1 MAQPVILCSAAIGF
15 VLPAH
20 APRGLIMTRPTAPL
34 RVPKLAAYDPA
45 LEQAVD
51 AAVEA
56 ALEKAA
62 AVATSSS
69 ASFWQLAF
77 VFVCGGLFFSA
88 VAAAVGAVYA
98 VGLDNAR
105 RGFRL
110 FGLLW
115 RRVWAVMAAALRAAK
130 SEVLN
135 NDTTRWK
142 EVWALLGQGF
152 GEAKRAAAEGVEAI
166 RAEAGLYAF
175 ALGAPGLLTL
185 QYVVDRLAPF
195 TLAAALEKS
204 LAETL
209 KAAKSPQAR
218 KLTLKSFDMGR
229 AAPRMLAARAYDVGP
244 DAMAFDVDMR
254 WDSEMAAGIEVVTK
268 NLGARVPVT
277 VRNVRFEGTVRA
289 VLSPLMAGGPGYG
302 AMLLS
307 LPAPPTVGMDLRVV
321 GGEITKIPWL
331 RTELEEQLLAAIDE
345 VMLWPRRIVVPAEA
359 AGKVLLGKEQLEALE
374 HDDPLLRAERALAEQ
389 PALQESGGG
398 SLETPSPGRSALDI
412 FFGEGARSEAAAA
425 VEGTDAASEGARR
438 AWTAPITAVWRRL
451 ADRFSPATG

>member
-1 MAQPVILCSAAIGF
+1 MALPVILNSAAIGF

-51 AAVEA
+51 AAVEG

-62 AVATSSS
+62 AVAASSS

-185 QYVVDRLAPF
+185 QYVVDRLAPC
-195 TLAAALEKS
+195 ADYCGS
-204 LAETL
+204 N
-209 KAAKSPQAR
+209 
-218 KLTLKSFDMGR
+218 
-229 AAPRMLAARAYDVGP
+229 PRARAGL
-244 DAMAFDVDMR
+244 AR
-254 WDSEMAAGIEVVTK
+254 
-268 NLGARVPVT
+268 LGLSLRT
-277 VRNVRFEGTVRA
+277 RVRA
-289 VLSPLMAGGPGYG
+289 
-302 AMLLS
+302 
-307 LPAPPTVGMDLRVV
+307 
-321 GGEITKIPWL
+321 
-331 RTELEEQLLAAIDE
+331 
-345 VMLWPRRIVVPAEA
+345 
-359 AGKVLLGKEQLEALE
+359 
-374 HDDPLLRAERALAEQ
+374 
-389 PALQESGGG
+389 
-398 SLETPSPGRSALDI
+398 
-412 FFGEGARSEAAAA
+412 
-425 VEGTDAASEGARR
+425 ARR
-438 AWTAPITAVWRRL
+438 AGSRWRR
-451 ADRFSPATG
+451 RSRSRSPRRSRPPRARRRAS